1 MKAKEYLRQLY
12 RLEVVIKQKM
22 KEKEEL
28 YYLLRG
34 ISGIDYSREKVQ
46 ASRPNEAYFAKILE
60 KASGLDE
67 EINSE
72 IDKFIDLKHLIIKQ
86 IQSMDEHNYIELLY
100 KRYVEFKDFS
110 TIADEMN
117 YSDRQIF
124 RLHGM
129 ALKAF
134 EKRWHTMSYKYML

>member
-46 ASRPNEAYFAKILE
+46 ASRPNEASFAKILE
-60 KASGLDE
+60 KGLE
-67 EINSE
+67 
-72 IDKFIDLKHLIIKQ
+72 
-86 IQSMDEHNYIELLY
+86 
-100 KRYVEFKDFS
+100 
-110 TIADEMN
+110 A
-117 YSDRQIF
+117 
-124 RLHGM
+124 
-129 ALKAF
+129 
-134 EKRWHTMSYKYML
+134 

>member
-46 ASRPNEAYFAKILE
+46 ASRPNEASFAKILE
-60 KASGLDE
+60 KASRLDE

-117 YSDRQIF
+117 FVVQYVIE
-124 RLHGM
+124 LHGK

-134 EKRWHTMSYKYML
+134 ERTYENL